1 MITKKRTP
9 WLFMAPSML
18 LLLGL
23 VVYPLYFAWK
33 NAFYYWNLTT
43 SPKPLQFIGLENF
56 KNVFKLTPFKASFVN
71 TIALSFSGI
80 FIEFFIGFTIALI
93 LSRDYLKT
101 RLFRAIIILPTTI
114 APVVVG
120 FLFLYLYFP
129 NGGAFDWLLKIIKFP
144 VPAEGLLGSSKTALP
159 SIVFADIWQ
168 WTPFFAIVLYA
179 AIISVPIDLLEAS
192 EVDGASFFQQIRN
205 IYIPVIKPVASVIV
219 MLQFMRLFNTFDLVY
234 VLTKGGP
241 QTSTRTLSYS
251 LYVEGLNNYNIGL
264 ASAFTIV
271 MITIVNVIIGIYVFI
286 FLRKREW

>member
-1 MITKKRTP
+1 M
-9 WLFMAPSML
+9 
-18 LLLGL
+18 
-23 VVYPLYFAWK
+23 
-33 NAFYYWNLTT
+33 
-43 SPKPLQFIGLENF
+43 
-56 KNVFKLTPFKASFVN
+56 
-71 TIALSFSGI
+71 
-80 FIEFFIGFTIALI
+80 
-93 LSRDYLKT
+93 
-101 RLFRAIIILPTTI
+101 
-114 APVVVG
+114 
-120 FLFLYLYFP
+120 
-129 NGGAFDWLLKIIKFP
+129 
-144 VPAEGLLGSSKTALP
+144 LGSSKTALT

-179 AIISVPIDLLEAS
+179 SIISVPIDLLEAS

-241 QTSTRTLSYS
+241 QTATRTLSYS

-271 MITIVNVIIGIYVFI
+271 MITIVNVIIGIYIFI